1 MDLRHFRIFLAVCE
15 AGTMTRAAE
24 ILYMTQPSVS
34 QAIAELEREYGV
46 RLFERLSHRLYLT
59 TAGERLRSYANHML
73 NLSEQA
79 KKELADLG
87 AGGSIRIGASLTI
100 GAHLLPGIINTYRLA
115 MPAVEIFTQVD
126 NTSVIEKLILEDRLD
141 LGLVEGPI
149 YSPHI
154 QEEMLSDDDLI
165 IICGPGHP
173 LWGRKKIEISELAG
187 GAFIIREPGSGTRDI
202 FERVMTEAGANWK
215 IAGVYNNTEA
225 IKQAV
230 RGNLG
235 LAVVPK
241 ISVEEEIARGLVR
254 EIEVKNLNLKRKFNL
269 VYHRQKFFTPAIQ
282 IFIQTCKKTPLC
294 SGEET
299 QGSDRSAAG

>member
-1 MDLRHFRIFLAVCE
+1 MDLRHFRIFLTVCDTS
-15 AGTMTRAAE
+15 TMTRAAK

-34 QAIAELEREYGV
+34 QVIAELEREYGV
-46 RLFERLSHRLYLT
+46 RLFERLNHRLYLT
-59 TAGERLRSYANHML
+59 NAGERLRSYASHIL

-100 GAHLLPGIINTYRLA
+100 GTHLLPGIVNAYHQE
-115 MPAVEIFTQVD
+115 MPEVEIFTQVD
-126 NTSVIEKLILEDRLD
+126 NTSVIEKLILEDELD
-141 LGLVEGPI
+141 LGLVEGPV

-154 QEEMLSDDDLI
+154 REEMLSDDDLI

-173 LWGRKKIEISELAG
+173 LWGREKIEIDELAG
-187 GAFIIREPGSGTRDI
+187 KAFIIREPGSGTRDI
-202 FERVMTEAGANWK
+202 FERVMSGVGANWK

-241 ISVEEEIARGLVR
+241 ISVEEEIDRGLVR
-254 EIEVKNLNLKRKFNL
+254 SIEVKDLNLKRKFNL
-269 VYHRQKFFTPAIQ
+269 VYHNQKFITTAIQ
-282 IFIQTCKKTPLC
+282 TFIETSKK
-294 SGEET
+294 SVI
-299 QGSDRSAAG
+299 R